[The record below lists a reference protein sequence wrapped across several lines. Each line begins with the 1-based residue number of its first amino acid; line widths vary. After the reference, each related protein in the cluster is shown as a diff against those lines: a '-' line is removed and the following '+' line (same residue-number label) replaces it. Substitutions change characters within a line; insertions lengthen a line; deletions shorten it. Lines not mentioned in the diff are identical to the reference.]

1 MRVKVSNEHSSAFYE
16 FKLHINSPYEE
27 GITVLS
33 ESGDG
38 TGMLS
43 FMRQMADG
51 TMGNFETHCLTMN
64 NREVFPKSPTDMA
77 KRLSQLF
84 ISYKNDPSVYVVN
97 AKTFEL
103 ENIVKAPEFSDFL
116 PVVMMLPDN
125 EARTAVAISENGKVY
140 NLASMEGLILYS
152 YHFDFN
158 LFLCST
164 QLLGGINPIITCGM

>member
-1 MRVKVSNEHSSAFYE
+1 
-16 FKLHINSPYEE
+16 
-27 GITVLS
+27 
-33 ESGDG
+33 
-38 TGMLS
+38 
-43 FMRQMADG
+43 
-51 TMGNFETHCLTMN
+51 
-64 NREVFPKSPTDMA
+64 MA

-125 EARTAVAISENGKVY
+125 EAHTAVAISENSKVY

-164 QLLGGINPIITCGM
+164 QLLEGVSTLLLPVGCKPAYDLLLQWLYRRVLPIFWSDLEWRS